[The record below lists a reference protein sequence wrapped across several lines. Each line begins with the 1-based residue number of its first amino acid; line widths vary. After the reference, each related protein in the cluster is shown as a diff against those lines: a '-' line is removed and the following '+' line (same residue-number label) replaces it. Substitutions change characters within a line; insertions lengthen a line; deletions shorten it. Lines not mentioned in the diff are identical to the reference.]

1 MIQFDYYFSK
11 GLKPPTSIV
20 FIFFMWQFFC
30 WAIFFPFYDSK
41 YEYIFFYCEFIFT
54 VYLLQWFCVFSVIT
68 CFFLKQTWC
77 QLNKNTLNTSFFQVT
92 QLDTP
97 NGSHKLSPR
106 KGHLDKIPKWVTTG
120 RTWYA
125 KTFAT
130 RVSMDVIVN
139 SLEVG
144 LFHLFTGRLTAY
156 F

>member
-1 MIQFDYYFSK
+1 MAVFLLGDFFSSYFMTHNMNIILFIVNLCVHYFYYNDF
-11 GLKPPTSIV
+11 V
-20 FIFFMWQFFC
+20 VV
-30 WAIFFPFYDSK
+30 YHK
-41 YEYIFFYCEFIFT
+41 YHN
-54 VYLLQWFCVFSVIT
+54 L
-68 CFFLKQTWC
+68 FFLKKRGC
-77 QLNKNTLNTSFFQVT
+77 QLNKNTLNTSFFLVT

-120 RTWYA
+120 RTWYT

-144 LFHLFTGRLTAY
+144 LFHLFAGRLTAY
-156 F
+156 FYRGCSPFAKYH